1 MNLRSIQLNYK
12 PIALSSLS
20 KLGQHIILVYLFPFV
35 TSQQWKK
42 KNVASVSLWK
52 NFYMPENLLSLF
64 AITGEFIEKLILD
77 DSSFKLSKSLRPV
90 FLSPMLVAIKA
101 ATG

>member
-1 MNLRSIQLNYK
+1 
-12 PIALSSLS
+12 
-20 KLGQHIILVYLFPFV
+20 
-35 TSQQWKK
+35 
-42 KNVASVSLWK
+42 
-52 NFYMPENLLSLF
+52 MPENLLSLF

-90 FLSPMLVAIKA
+90 FCCSVFLSLMLVAMKA